1 MNPTDQQKKRDH
13 ALTIYIDDPSIKE
26 LFTAAARRDNRK
38 KSDWFRTH
46 IMPAAIN
53 LAKEQLAKP
62 AVPGLLPLIPQPRHV
77 TMFERLRHEAESA
90 LRSEP
95 TG

>member
-1 MNPTDQQKKRDH
+1 MNTTDQQKKRDH

-62 AVPGLLPLIPQPRHV
+62 AVPALLPLIPPPRHV
-77 TMFERLRHEAESA
+77 TLFERMKADAERA
-90 LRSEP
+90 LESR
-95 TG
+95 TA